1 MMISAIAESQTVQKN
16 IAIVIEEV
24 RFVEA
29 SVIARIATI
38 ARASQ
43 ICKKTQT
50 QNLKRKQK

>member
-1 MMISAIAESQTVQKN
+1 MMISAIAESQTEQKN